1 MSFKVNDRPRAAR
14 NPFRTFPATTA
25 TAVAL
30 ATLADWLFYDHALG
44 GNLALFGAALL
55 CAVLLK
61 GGRRDA
67 RGPAAT
73 LSLLSG
79 ALIVSVALQP
89 GALNVALLWVALM
102 SVAMTLH
109 DGWSAQLPTWLER
122 WGWMALAGWTRFFRD
137 SLSIMLSARMWRFP
151 VFVKLLSVCRRWI
164 LPAVLSL
171 VFVMLFTAANPLLDR
186 FAETLLTGYFE
197 PVIRWLD
204 DVFVIVLEN
213 ILTARG
219 MLWAVFVMV
228 SWVFLRYRSKILD
241 HLAWRESEAPSSSLL
256 SVAMVRRCLLSFNF
270 VFLVQTSMDLLYL
283 WGGRALPDDMTYAEY
298 AQRGAYPLVATALLA
313 AAFVLATFRPRSETG
328 ADPGVRRLVYLWIGQ
343 NVFLTLSSI
352 WRLWL
357 YVKAYSLT
365 RWRLAAGA
373 WMALVAFGLAT
384 IIVRIGRDKNN
395 TWLLHANFLATVAV
409 LLVFCFVDSGAVAAK
424 YNVRH
429 CREAGGGG
437 QALDIEYLRV
447 IGPSS
452 LPACEWGLANL
463 QDAGVRSELETV
475 MNEGRERLNTLKG
488 DWRALTIRRYQLAA
502 RYCGE

>member
-1 MSFKVNDRPRAAR
+1 MFYKVHDVRRAAR
-14 NPFRTFPATTA
+14 NPFRTFPATSA
-25 TAVAL
+25 TAIAL

-55 CAVLLK
+55 CAILLK

-67 RGPAAT
+67 RGPAAA
-73 LSLLSG
+73 LSLLAV
-79 ALIVSVALQP
+79 ALVVSVALQP
-89 GALNVALLWVALM
+89 GALNVALLSVALM

-122 WGWMALAGWTRFFRD
+122 WGWMALAGWTIFFRD
-137 SLSIMLSARMWRFP
+137 YLSIMLSARMWRFP
-151 VFVKLLSVCRRWI
+151 LVVRFLSICRRWI
-164 LPAVLSL
+164 LPVVLSL

-186 FAETLLTGYFE
+186 FVETLLTGYVE
-197 PVIRWLD
+197 LMVRWLED
-204 DVFVIVLEN
+204 AFVIVLEN

-219 MLWAVFVMV
+219 MLWAVFAMGA
-228 SWVFLRYRSKILD
+228 WVFLRYRSKVLD
-241 HLAWRESEAPSSSLL
+241 HLAWRESDAPSSSLL

-328 ADPGVRRLVYLWIGQ
+328 ADPGVRSLVYLWIGQ

-357 YVKAYSLT
+357 YVEAYSLT

-384 IIVRIGRDKNN
+384 IIVRISRDRNN

-437 QALDIEYLRV
+437 QSLDVEYLHL

-452 LPACEWGLANL
+452 LPACEWGLAHL
-463 QDAGVRSELETV
+463 QHPGVREELKAV
-475 MNEGRERLNTLKG
+475 MAVNREYLNRMKR
-488 DWRALTIRRYQLAA
+488 DWRTLTIRRHRLAA
-502 RYCGE
+502 RYCRE